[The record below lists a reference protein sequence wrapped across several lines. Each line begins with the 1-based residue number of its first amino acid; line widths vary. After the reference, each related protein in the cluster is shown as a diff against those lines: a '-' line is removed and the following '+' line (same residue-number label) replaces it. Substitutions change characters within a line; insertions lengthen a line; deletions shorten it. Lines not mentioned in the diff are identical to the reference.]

1 MYAGHKLNI
10 HLSFLFTFSN
20 QHCYLPDTFM
30 ESVILPQLK
39 NKCANLKDVDNYTTI
54 AIFNAETKIL
64 ETVILQYVND
74 VENCDMYHIGFKKS
88 HSTGLCT
95 SAVKR
100 TIDYYLKRGSY
111 AFACFI
117 SKRQRITFAICYE
130 PSVCRLSVCL
140 SVCRLSVCLS
150 VVRDVGA
157 PYSGG

>member
-54 AIFNAETKIL
+54 VIFNAETKIL

-74 VENCDMYHIGFKKS
+74 VENCVSLVSRSLIRLDCA
-88 HSTGLCT
+88 L
-95 SAVKR
+95 VL
-100 TIDYYLKRGSY
+100 IDYYLKRGSY

-140 SVCRLSVCLS
+140 SV
-150 VVRDVGA
+150 VRDVGA